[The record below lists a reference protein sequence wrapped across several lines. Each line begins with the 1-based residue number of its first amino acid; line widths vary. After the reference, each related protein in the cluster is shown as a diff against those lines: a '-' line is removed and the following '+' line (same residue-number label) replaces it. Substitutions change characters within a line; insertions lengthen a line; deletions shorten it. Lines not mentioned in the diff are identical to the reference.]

1 MAGTSQ
7 AAGGS
12 TRPRHHVVIIGSGFG
27 GLFGSKALRRAD
39 VDITLIAKT
48 SHHLFQPLLY
58 QVATGILSQ
67 GEIAPSTREILSR
80 QKNVAVLLGE
90 VTDIDL
96 EAQTVTSSVLGDQT
110 VTAYDSLIVAAG
122 ASQSYFGND
131 HFAED
136 APGMKSIDDAL
147 ELRGRIF
154 GAFELAELGASR
166 GENVDHLLTFVVVG
180 AGPTG
185 VEMAGQIAELAHRTL
200 KRDFH
205 HINTRNARVILLD
218 AAAQVLPPFGQKLG
232 EHTKKDLEKLGVE
245 VVLGAMVTDLDERG
259 IDVAYKDGRT
269 ERIVAV
275 TKIWAA
281 GVQASALGRTLAEQ
295 SGAPLDRAG
304 RIGVNPDLT
313 LPGHPEVFVVGDM
326 IALDNLPGVAQ
337 VAIQGA
343 KYAAHAIER
352 RLAGKPPQR
361 AFKYFDK
368 GSMAT
373 ISRFKAV
380 ALIGKVRLTGFV
392 AWLAWLGLHLI
403 YITGFKNRLTALL
416 HWFISFL
423 GRGRAER
430 TTTEQQVFARA
441 ALQRLKGGA
450 ADLVS
455 APGAYDRAQ
464 EILEV
469 SRRAE
474 LEARALEEARLT
486 DTGQRGVRLDQ
497 RQG

>member
-1 MAGTSQ
+1 MAGTST
-7 AAGGS
+7 AAPGT
-12 TRPRHHVVIIGSGFG
+12 TRQRHHVVVIGSGFG
-27 GLFGSKALRRAD
+27 GLFSAKALKRAD
-39 VDITLIAKT
+39 VDITLVAKT

-96 EAQTVTSSVLGDQT
+96 EAQTVTSMVLGDKT

-185 VEMAGQIAELAHRTL
+185 VEMAGQIAELANRTL

-281 GVQASALGRTLAEQ
+281 GVQGSALGRTLAEQ

-313 LPGHPEVFVVGDM
+313 LPGHPEVFVIGDM

-343 KYAAHAIER
+343 KYAAHSIER
-352 RLAGKPPQR
+352 RIEGKPPQK

-380 ALIGKVRLTGFV
+380 ALIGKVRLTGLPG
-392 AWLAWLGLHLI
+392 LAGLARPAPDLHHRVQEPDHRAAPLVHLVPRPRPGR
-403 YITGFKNRLTALL
+403 TDHHRAAGLRPGRPAAAQGRRRRPRLRARRLRPRAGD
-416 HWFISFL
+416 HR
-423 GRGRAER
+423 GQPPGRAR
-430 TTTEQQVFARA
+430 GTRA
-441 ALQRLKGGA
+441 GGGA
-450 ADLVS
+450 AHRQRP
-455 APGAYDRAQ
+455 ARRPGGP
-464 EILEV
+464 
-469 SRRAE
+469 
-474 LEARALEEARLT
+474 AL
-486 DTGQRGVRLDQ
+486 G
-497 RQG
+497 